1 MPVLSPVLYSC
12 NASIQDGLK
21 INKLK
26 FVTYHSFL
34 DKISENLINNQFL
47 LLLTRRCKWTVISH
61 NLLLINRQ
69 WVIVRDDET

>member
-1 MPVLSPVLYSC
+1 MPVVLSPVLYSC
-12 NASIQDGLK
+12 NASIKGGLK

-47 LLLTRRCKWTVISH
+47 VLFTGRCKWTVISD
-61 NLLLINRQ
+61 NLLLINS
-69 WVIVRDDET
+69 EL